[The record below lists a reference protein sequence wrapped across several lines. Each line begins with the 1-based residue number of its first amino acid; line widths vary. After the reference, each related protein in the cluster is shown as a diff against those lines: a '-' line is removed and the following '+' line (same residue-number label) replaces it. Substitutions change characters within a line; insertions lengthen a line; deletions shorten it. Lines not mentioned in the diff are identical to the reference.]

1 MGQCDEFAS
10 YMTQD
15 VAQWWLL
22 YSLSLQSLLHHVK
35 QLRPCFLLLLL
46 LLSLKTSSASCTDSQ
61 RNRFSS
67 LRRRSRFESAS
78 NVILKGKL
86 RT

>member
-22 YSLSLQSLLHHVK
+22 HSLSLQSLLRHVK
-35 QLRPCFLLLLL
+35 QLRPCFG
-46 LLSLKTSSASCTDSQ
+46 
-61 RNRFSS
+61 F
-67 LRRRSRFESAS
+67 F
-78 NVILKGKL
+78 
-86 RT
+86 